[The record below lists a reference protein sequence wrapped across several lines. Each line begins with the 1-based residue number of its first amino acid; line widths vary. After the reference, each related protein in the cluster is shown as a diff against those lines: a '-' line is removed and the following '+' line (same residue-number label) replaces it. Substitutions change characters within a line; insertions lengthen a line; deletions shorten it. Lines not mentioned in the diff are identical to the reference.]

1 MFNLF
6 LNKTEE
12 QLRRDVMKKIILG
25 LICCLVLILPTMSLG
40 AGLYGAVGVGAV
52 WVADSDVTVDGV
64 FDGTAEFDTGYTVGA
79 ALGYMKEQYR
89 MEGEISYMASD
100 MDTYAGFPADAEI
113 DALTFLANG
122 YYDFNVGGPMKPY
135 ITAGIGA
142 SRIEI
147 SEPGFSDEDDTVF
160 AYQIGFGVGY
170 ELSETLILDARYRFI
185 SGQDMEFSEGGSTVE
200 VEIASHNL
208 TVGVRIPF

>member
-1 MFNLF
+1 
-6 LNKTEE
+6 
-12 QLRRDVMKKIILG
+12 MKKIILCMICG
-25 LICCLVLILPTMSLG
+25 LLLVFPTMGLA
-40 AGLYGAVGVGAV
+40 AGLYGSVGVGAA
-52 WVADSDVTVDGV
+52 WVSDSDVSVDGF
-64 FDGTAEFDTGYTVGA
+64 FDGTAKFDTGYSVGA
-79 ALGYMKEQYR
+79 ALGYMTELLR
-89 MEGEISYMASD
+89 LDGELSYMASD

-113 DALTFLANG
+113 NALTFLANG
-122 YYDFNVGGPMKPY
+122 YYDFNIGGPMKPY

-170 ELSETLILDARYRFI
+170 ELSETLILDGRYRFI

-208 TVGVRIPF
+208 MVGVRIPF